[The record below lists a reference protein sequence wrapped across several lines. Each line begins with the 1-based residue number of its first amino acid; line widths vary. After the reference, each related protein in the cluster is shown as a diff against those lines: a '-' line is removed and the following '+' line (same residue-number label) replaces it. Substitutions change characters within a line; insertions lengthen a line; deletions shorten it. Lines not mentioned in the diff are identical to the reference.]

1 VNGEEE
7 EEVEDDEERGG
18 VCATLWWWRW
28 RRKSLSLEALNSV
41 AGNFCL
47 NSKPKDRAGVKDL
60 KRGKGVNFNT
70 HVAVSPCWTEPQEA
84 LLGV

>member
-1 VNGEEE
+1 MNGEEE

-18 VCATLWWWRW
+18 VGWLTLWWWRW
-28 RRKSLSLEALNSV
+28 RKSLSLEALNSV

-60 KRGKGVNFNT
+60 KSVGK
-70 HVAVSPCWTEPQEA
+70 ALILIPMLPCRRVGQSLRKPC
-84 LLGV
+84 